1 MHNSLR
7 GAAAIVGAGVYG
19 LGETPGQSSVE
30 IMARAAL
37 TALTDAGLKPSDV
50 DGVIS
55 ASPVYNMA
63 SMTAAEYLG
72 IRPRFTE
79 STMLGGSSFVFHVT
93 PAALALQAGLCDV
106 VLICYGSN
114 QRSATGR
121 LISNSLPDPYEAP
134 YNPRMPITAYA
145 LAASRH
151 MFQYGTTREQMAE
164 VAVAARGWAALNP
177 EAFVREPLTV
187 KDVLGS
193 RMISDPLSKLD
204 CCLVTDGGG
213 ALVLTR
219 ADRAKDLP
227 KAPVYVLGHATEHW
241 HRSIA
246 QLPDLTI
253 TAASES
259 GRRAFEMA
267 GLVPTDIDVAQLYD
281 AFTINTILFLEDLG
295 YCKKGEGGEFVAD
308 GRIAPGG
315 SLPVNTNGGG
325 LSCCHPGMYG
335 IFPVIEAVRQVRG
348 EAGERQIDDVD
359 VALAHGNGGVLSSQ
373 STLVLGSGATI

>member
-1 MHNSLR
+1 
-7 GAAAIVGAGVYG
+7 
-19 LGETPGQSSVE
+19 
-30 IMARAAL
+30 
-37 TALTDAGLKPSDV
+37 
-50 DGVIS
+50 
-55 ASPVYNMA
+55 
-63 SMTAAEYLG
+63 
-72 IRPRFTE
+72 
-79 STMLGGSSFVFHVT
+79 
-93 PAALALQAGLCDV
+93 
-106 VLICYGSN
+106 
-114 QRSATGR
+114 
-121 LISNSLPDPYEAP
+121 
-134 YNPRMPITAYA
+134 
-145 LAASRH
+145 